1 MKRSLGNQG
10 RIWGLT
16 GETNRCATMTS
27 PMAGLNNF
35 SKVETATATT
45 NSFIVNTSF
54 CELSILCHI
63 PDIFACILWSKFNG
77 TIKLFCCQL
86 WYKCFAHC
94 SSVCLSLN
102 FQAFLVITKITS
114 GPQVKRVSTL
124 EKWRQ
129 MPDGAQPPNAWSLY
143 WERMA
148 KCCSTSSSSSPK
160 HNENH

>member
-35 SKVETATATT
+35 FKVETATATT
-45 NSFIVNTSF
+45 NSHIVNTSF

-77 TIKLFCCQL
+77 SIKLFCFQL

-143 WERMA
+143 WERTA
-148 KCCSTSSSSSPK
+148 KCCSVSSSSPK